1 MMAVEVRLQS
11 RDDAQTV
18 TEDLYTVWRRQDT
31 RYCEVEYYK
40 VLDDTSQESP
50 RGTIFVRPVEAITIA
65 DGTELVQCVTQ
76 EGRQVSIFLPEP
88 SQRLSQK
95 AKVVLEPLNV

>member
-31 RYCEVEYYK
+31 RYCEVEYE

-50 RGTIFVRPVEAITIA
+50 GGTIFVRPVEAVTIA

-95 AKVVLEPLNV
+95 AKVVLGPPLSV